1 MTVGWPC
8 VCAEKKNREEIV
20 QNHSALKGILMML
33 ASVIALAMLASGHA
47 SAGDRA
53 QTAIVGFSPDG
64 AYVAFEEFGSQDG
77 SGFPYS
83 NIYVLDVAANDWV
96 SGSPIRVMIE
106 DDEMSED
113 QLFTIGLHAARQRA
127 MQQAASVFAARGIV
141 PGNVGTTVIHHPY
154 SDLEAP
160 AYRVPFSIGA
170 AISPYLAEHN
180 ELRLSLRPTAS
191 ETCASYGLDQVFI
204 FSLELIQD
212 GLVTALQSDSGL
224 PESRVCPT
232 DYRIH
237 QIVVYGIDQPDQTLC
252 CAERYAMLVLVAMQR
267 GPGFEGPDTRY
278 LGVSGVVP
286 FNY

>member
-1 MTVGWPC
+1 MQSQSV
-8 VCAEKKNREEIV
+8 VR
-20 QNHSALKGILMML
+20 GILMLL
-33 ASVIALAMLASGHA
+33 ASAAAMAALAIGHA

-53 QTAIVGFSPDG
+53 QTAIIGFSSDG

-77 SGFPYS
+77 SGYPYS
-83 NIYVLDVAANDWV
+83 TIYVLDVAANDWV
-96 SGSPIRVMIE
+96 SGSPVRVMI
-106 DDEMSED
+106 DDSEMSED

-154 SDLEAP
+154 SDLDAP

-170 AISPYLAEHN
+170 AVSPYLAEHN
-180 ELRLSLRPTAS
+180 EMRLSMSPAAS
-191 ETCASYGLDQVFI
+191 ATCAGYGLDQVYI

-212 GLVTALQSDSGL
+212 GLVTALQTDTGL
-224 PESRVCPT
+224 PDSRGCPT

-252 CAERYAMLVLVAMQR
+252 CAERYAMLVLLAVEK